1 MRTEAG
7 GRSPKP
13 TVSLA
18 PGLTLFESRLDPS
31 LQRELWSMC
40 DALAHGPVPMY
51 TPTVRGGRKMSVG
64 MLCLGKHW
72 NALTYK
78 YEDRRSD
85 FDGLPA
91 PALPPLFG
99 EIARSAARDAGF
111 EMQPDLCIVNYYT
124 AESRMG
130 VHQDKDESPDTI
142 AAGVPIVSVSL
153 GDAARFVIGG
163 LTRKERPAPIIL
175 RSGDVLVMGGPS
187 RLRFHGVT
195 RILNATAPPGTGP
208 GRFNL
213 TFRQY

>member
-1 MRTEAG
+1 MAG
-7 GRSPKP
+7 RE
-13 TVSLA
+13 LA
-18 PGLTLFESRLDPS
+18 AGLVLFESRLDATT
-31 LQRELWSMC
+31 QRELWTMC
-40 DALAHGPVPMY
+40 DSLAHGPVPMY

-64 MLCLGKHW
+64 MLCLGRHW
-72 NALTYK
+72 NALTYT
-78 YEDRRSD
+78 YEGRRSD
-85 FDGLPA
+85 FDDLPV
-91 PALPPLFG
+91 PPLPSVFI
-99 EIARSAARDAGF
+99 EIAQSAARDAGF

-130 VHQDKDESPDTI
+130 VHQDKDERADTI

-153 GDAARFVIGG
+153 GDAARFVVGG
-163 LTRKERPAPIIL
+163 LTRKERPAPIVL

>member
-1 MRTEAG
+1 MLKHSDGLVIFQSR
-7 GRSPKP
+7 
-13 TVSLA
+13 LA
-18 PGLTLFESRLDPS
+18 PAG
-31 LQRELWSMC
+31 QRELWQMC
-40 DALAHGPVPMY
+40 RELAEGPVPMY

-64 MLCLGKHW
+64 MLCLGRHW
-72 NALTYK
+72 NGLTYR

-85 FDGLPA
+85 HDGLVVP
-91 PALPPLFG
+91 PLPPRFV
-99 EIARSAARDAGF
+99 EVAQAAARDAGF
-111 EMQPDLCIVNYYT
+111 AMEPDLCIVNYYT
-124 AESRMG
+124 DIARMG
-130 VHQDKDESPDTI
+130 VHQDKDESPETI

-163 LTRKERPAPIIL
+163 LSRRDPTAPLIL

-195 RILNATAPPGTGP
+195 RILPGTAPDGTGP